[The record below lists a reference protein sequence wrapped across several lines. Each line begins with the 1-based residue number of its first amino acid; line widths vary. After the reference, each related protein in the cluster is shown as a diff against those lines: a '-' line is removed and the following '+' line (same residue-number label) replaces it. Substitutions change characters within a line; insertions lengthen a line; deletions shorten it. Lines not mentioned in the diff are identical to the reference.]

1 METTEP
7 IQWYAVLRTP
17 EPLYTSL
24 SWPDG
29 IWHSGGRKKYRSLRR
44 AMQALMALQAA
55 TPSWGY
61 RVVLCA
67 PPTRQQ
73 VRTQFENYR
82 NAPVAFS
89 THLNTP

>member
-29 IWHSGGRKKYRSLRR
+29 IWHSGGRKKYTSLRR

-61 RVVLCA
+61 RVVLCD

-73 VRTQFENYR
+73 ERENPAFYKD
-82 NAPVAFS
+82 APVLFS
-89 THLNTP
+89 THLNTR